1 MLGFGIPILFVVVFG
16 LVFAPRLFSAL
27 GGGPKFKGAPIM
39 GSAQILALRPTGSR
53 FQSGAMPPTV
63 ALQCQVGL
71 RVQVPNQPPYDVTVS
86 QYVDSTIMFCLQ
98 PGAHVAVQVD
108 SANPQTV
115 RIDFSQVRR
124 EAAKRHH
131 AAPSAGAPASTAD
144 VAGAFNMSPGV
155 VPVTSAAALLASG
168 QRVSGVLTSYSNT
181 GNTARSL
188 GRTASIPEWTDAPQY
203 VIDVQLQF
211 PNMAPVEART
221 IQPIPLAQVPRLQ
234 VGLKVNCA
242 VNPANPSREFVV
254 DWDHSG

>member
-1 MLGFGIPILFVVVFG
+1 MMGMLGIGIPILFVVVFA
-16 LVFAPRLFSAL
+16 LVFAPRLLSAL
-27 GGGPKFKGAPIM
+27 GGGPKFKGAPVM
-39 GSAQILALRPTGSR
+39 GSAQILALRPTGSSIQR
-53 FQSGAMPPTV
+53 GGMPPSYS
-63 ALQCQVGL
+63 CQVGL

-86 QYVDSTIMFCLQ
+86 QYVDSMTIPSLQ
-98 PGAHVAVQVD
+98 PGTHVAVQVD

-115 RIDFSQVRR
+115 KIDFSQGIG
-124 EAAKRHH
+124 AA
-131 AAPSAGAPASTAD
+131 SAGAPASTAD
-144 VAGAFNMSPGV
+144 VASAVNMSPGV
-155 VPVTSAAALLASG
+155 VPVSSAAALLASG
-168 QRVSGVLTSYSNT
+168 QRVPGVLTSYSNT

-211 PNMAPVEART
+211 PNMAPVDART
-221 IQPIPLAQVPRLQ
+221 IQPIPLTQVPRLQ